1 MQHSS
6 RSDEDANADRME
18 VCLEDGSVISAA
30 LRDVRRTEA
39 AGAREDSGACMC
51 VDERQ
56 EDFFSAC
63 E

>member
-18 VCLEDGSVISAA
+18 VCSVTSAA